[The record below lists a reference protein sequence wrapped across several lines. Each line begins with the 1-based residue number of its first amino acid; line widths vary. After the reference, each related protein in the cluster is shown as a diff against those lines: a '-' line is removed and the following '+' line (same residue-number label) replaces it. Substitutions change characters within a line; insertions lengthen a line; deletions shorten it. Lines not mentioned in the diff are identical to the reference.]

1 MLHAYRHYR
10 QHRNPTNPA
19 NSLYSKTPFARAF
32 ITLLFKSLKNILK
45 TFFRAR
51 EYKLFN
57 LKV

>member
-19 NSLYSKTPFARAF
+19 NSLYCKTPFARAF
-32 ITLLFKSLKNILK
+32 ITFLFKSLKNILK
-45 TFFRAR
+45 TLFRAR